1 MKAKNILIVL
11 GKSILLSYDLEL
23 HWNTGTRQIGLFG
36 KRKCQCILSEFREKR
51 QTKKRMLMPIA
62 NKNKIKRRNHNKV
75 TINKNV
81 SCLSHLILTT
91 ALSDKYYFYP
101 ICQRSKLK
109 LREVQH
115 LAQNVSSKVNI

>member
-1 MKAKNILIVL
+1 
-11 GKSILLSYDLEL
+11 
-23 HWNTGTRQIGLFG
+23 
-36 KRKCQCILSEFREKR
+36 
-51 QTKKRMLMPIA
+51 MPIA